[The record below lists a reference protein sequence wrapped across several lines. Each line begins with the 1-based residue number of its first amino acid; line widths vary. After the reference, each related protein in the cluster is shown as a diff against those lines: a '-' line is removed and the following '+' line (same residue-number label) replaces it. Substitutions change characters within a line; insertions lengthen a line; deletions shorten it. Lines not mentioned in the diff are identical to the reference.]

1 MVRGGV
7 QANDRPKPQAK
18 AGIEFPH
25 YFPSSLESAE
35 MSCKPLRSYH
45 LMVAFSHADIPAPRA

>member
-35 MSCKPLRSYH
+35 MSCKPLRS
-45 LMVAFSHADIPAPRA
+45 